1 MSKGGGKFQRKKEY
15 FTKLSNLLVDY
26 KKVLIVTANNVGSN
40 QLQRVRQELRGKAI
54 LLMGK
59 NTMIRKCIREN
70 LTKNPDLEA
79 LLPHVKGNVG
89 FVFTN
94 GDLSDMRTRIGA
106 VKVKAAAKSGAIS
119 PCDVIVPA
127 GPTGQDP
134 AKTSFF
140 QALTIST
147 RISKG
152 VIEIV
157 NDVHLVK
164 EGAKVTASQ
173 AALLQMLNIQP
184 FEYALAVKTVYDDG
198 SVYPVS
204 LLDITDDDIINRFRK
219 GVANVAAISLR
230 IGYPTVASVPY
241 ALTSSFRN
249 LLSVSLATSYTFP
262 QAEKLKDLLSN
273 PEAFAAALAAAAPA
287 GGAAPAA
294 STSTAA
300 APAAAA
306 KVEEEEEAEDMDAGG
321 LFGGGDDDY

>member
-1 MSKGGGKFQRKKEY
+1 
-15 FTKLSNLLVDY
+15 
-26 KKVLIVTANNVGSN
+26 
-40 QLQRVRQELRGKAI
+40 
-54 LLMGK
+54 
-59 NTMIRKCIREN
+59 MIRKCIREN
-70 LTKNPDLEA
+70 LNKNPDLEA

-173 AALLQMLNIQP
+173 AALLQMLSIQP

-204 LLDITDDDIINRFRK
+204 LLDITDEDIINRFRK

-249 LLSVSLATSYTFP
+249 LLSISLATGYTFP

-294 STSTAA
+294 TSTTA
-300 APAAAA
+300 APAAA
-306 KVEEEEEAEDMDAGG
+306 KVEEEEEQAEDMDAGG

>member
-15 FTKLSNLLVDY
+15 FSKLSNLLVDY

-40 QLQRVRQELRGKAI
+40 QLQRVRQELRGKAT

-59 NTMIRKCIREN
+59 NTMIRKCIRDN
-70 LTKNPDLEA
+70 IDKNPALEA

-94 GDLSDMRTRIGA
+94 GDLADIRTRISSI
-106 VKVKAAAKSGAIS
+106 KVKSAAKAGAIS

-164 EGAKVTASQ
+164 EGAKVSASQ
-173 AALLQMLNIQP
+173 AALLQMLHIQP

-204 LLDITDDDIINRFRK
+204 LLDITDDDIIKRFRN

-249 LLSVSLATSYTFP
+249 LLSVSIATGYTFP
-262 QAEKLKDLLSN
+262 QAEKLKELLSN
-273 PEAFAAALAAAAPA
+273 PEAFAAAMA
-287 GGAAPAA
+287 
-294 STSTAA
+294 AA

-306 KVEEEEEAEDMDAGG
+306 PTASTSTSTAAAAPAKVEEEEEEDMDAGG
-321 LFGGGDDDY
+321 LFGGDDEY